1 MKRAH
6 RRWHAP
12 AWLIVAAVSVVVLW
26 LAVNGPS
33 PLPADANV
41 PAPPSSSDAA
51 SPRPEGG

>member
-41 PAPPSSSDAA
+41 PAPPSSSDGA